1 MIQDFIVTR
10 TVVIILV
17 STALGMVARTCVLAI
32 KAKDKAAIAFS
43 STIGLFLFSMY
54 YSDAIRIGL
63 DSEVRKVNVSR

>member
-43 STIGLFLFSMY
+43 STIGLFLFSCIILMLF
-54 YSDAIRIGL
+54 AL
-63 DSEVRKVNVSR
+63 DWTPK